1 MESSFPKTTGR
12 ALDFLSMSVRHP
24 SAMTAIAT
32 EPERQPR
39 RGELNGVLAPHAR
52 AALRSICGEL
62 QDLHRRAEMIDDL
75 YLATLIGHA
84 ADEALDQ
91 LRDDLV
97 MRESVPTAHDEQLPE

>member
-1 MESSFPKTTGR
+1 
-12 ALDFLSMSVRHP
+12 MSVRHSAVMNP
-24 SAMTAIAT
+24 SPAAT
-32 EPERQPR
+32 ERKPR
-39 RGELNGVLAPHAR
+39 RGELDGILSPHAR
-52 AALRSICGEL
+52 VALRSICGEL

-97 MRESVPTAHDEQLPE
+97 MREAAPPDDEAAPE